1 MMKTKLIEYVK
12 RSRFLYKVYSCVMS
26 LVINFIKLFVKTDD
40 KLIVFMSYGGRYF
53 NDSPRFIYEHM
64 LKDSRFAG
72 YKLIWAFA
80 DPKKFDLKNSVKTDS
95 LTYFRYLLKA
105 RCWVTNVVMERGINF
120 KGKHTFYFHTTHGTL
135 PKLSG
140 NDVAKGIFGFD
151 FHYRYDCSCA
161 QSECEAQLQ
170 TTMFGLKIDQIL
182 LSGYPKNDALANCT
196 CEMRNKIRNAL
207 NIPEDKTV
215 ILYAPTYREQGISQ
229 TNTPVDFS
237 KWEEVLGED
246 YLVLYRAHPVN
257 SEQMV
262 INASDKFI
270 RNMSFYPDNVDLM
283 IASDILISDYS
294 GIFFEFAVLNRP
306 MYCFAYDYETYVAE
320 RGLYFD
326 IRKILPG
333 GDLTQEE
340 ILLSIKNGLTQDEKN
355 KLADFREKYV
365 KYYGNATAEAV
376 NKIYDSIGN

>member
-1 MMKTKLIEYVK
+1 MFLI
-12 RSRFLYKVYSCVMS
+12 LQ
-26 LVINFIKLFVKTDD
+26 
-40 KLIVFMSYGGRYF
+40 VFS
-53 NDSPRFIYEHM
+53 I
-64 LKDSRFAG
+64 
-72 YKLIWAFA
+72 
-80 DPKKFDLKNSVKTDS
+80 
-95 LTYFRYLLKA
+95 
-105 RCWVTNVVMERGINF
+105 
-120 KGKHTFYFHTTHGTL
+120 
-135 PKLSG
+135 
-140 NDVAKGIFGFD
+140 
-151 FHYRYDCSCA
+151 
-161 QSECEAQLQ
+161 
-170 TTMFGLKIDQIL
+170 
-182 LSGYPKNDALANCT
+182 
-196 CEMRNKIRNAL
+196 
-207 NIPEDKTV
+207 
-215 ILYAPTYREQGISQ
+215 
-229 TNTPVDFS
+229 S